1 MKESKPSQLVDAV
14 VVVVVVVV
22 VKEEV
27 LSWAVS
33 LFETACRAS
42 SSRCRRWTTLA
53 AEYALVPLPPVLL
66 PLPPVHAA
74 FPPLILLPSAACA
87 RAEVV
92 ASPSSARCGF
102 NSASV

>member
-53 AEYALVPLPPVLL
+53 AEYALVPLPPV
-66 PLPPVHAA
+66 HAA